1 MAAPASQ
8 AHRVADRIPVCLQG
22 PFMTVT
28 RVMNGRSKL
37 NYADPQ
43 LSTERCRLDV
53 AHFVPHDLLYARP
66 PDGDELAR
74 PYEQQG
80 QVSTAIRL
88 TEAVVTMS

>member
-1 MAAPASQ
+1 MDAPASQ
-8 AHRVADRIPVCLQG
+8 AHRVADRIPVCL
-22 PFMTVT
+22 
-28 RVMNGRSKL
+28 NGRSKL
-37 NYADPQ
+37 NFADPQ
-43 LSTERCRLDV
+43 LSTGRCRLDV

>member
-1 MAAPASQ
+1 MAAPASR

-53 AHFVPHDLLYARP
+53 AHFVPHDLLYACP

-74 PYEQQG
+74 PYEQQRQRPSHG
-80 QVSTAIRL
+80 RL
-88 TEAVVTMS
+88 SSARAGR